1 MSQEATFWIALIAM
15 LIGLAGTILPA
26 LPGIALIWIAALI
39 YAIAEGFSTLT
50 PVAFGAI
57 TILAAIGLIAD
68 FFITNAATKISGAS
82 WQATIAG
89 VVGGILGFLFGMF
102 VGGIGAAPGGIIG
115 ALIGVIGVEYIH
127 RKDLG
132 AAARAGGGWLAG
144 CLASRVMQFL
154 IALVMVTIFV
164 FQAGFRG
171 VWG

>member
-1 MSQEATFWIALIAM
+1 MSPEVTFWIALIAM

-26 LPGIALIWIAALI
+26 MPGIALIWIAALI
-39 YAIAEGFSTLT
+39 YAIAEGFTTLT

-57 TILAAIGLIAD
+57 SVLAAIGLVAD
-68 FFITNAATKISGAS
+68 FFITNAATRISGAS

-89 VVGGILGFLFGMF
+89 IVGGIIGFLFGLLI
-102 VGGIGAAPGGIIG
+102 GGIGAAPGGIMG
-115 ALIGVIGVEYIH
+115 ALIGVIGVEYLN
-127 RKDLG
+127 RKDLR

-154 IALVMVTIFV
+154 LALAIVTIFV
-164 FQAGFRG
+164 LQAGFRG

>member
-1 MSQEATFWIALIAM
+1 MSAEVTFWIALIAM

-39 YAIAEGFSTLT
+39 YAVAEGFTTLT
-50 PVAFGAI
+50 PVPFAAI
-57 TILAAIGLIAD
+57 TILAVIGLVAD

-82 WQATIAG
+82 WQATAAG
-89 VVGGILGFLFGMF
+89 VVGGIIGFIVGAF
-102 VGGIGAAPGGIIG
+102 VGGVGAAPGGIIG
-115 ALIGVIGVEYIH
+115 ALIGVIGVEYLH
-127 RKDLG
+127 RKDLK

-154 IALVMVTIFV
+154 IALAMVTIFV